1 MIEESVIQEKVRE
14 IKKELRLAMNGVV
27 SSIQRNHGLNY
38 KINFGVEIPR
48 LKGIAAKFEKDEEL
62 AKRLWQD
69 NIRECK
75 MLAIYLMPESEYS
88 EFADKWICE
97 IKFTEIADQLAMH
110 LLCKIPEAWEKALQ
124 WTTKRDDLTAYCGY
138 LTISHLLRQGI
149 EPSSKQE
156 KRFFNSVISLNEK
169 EEQSIT
175 VQCALNA
182 IINYLDSKP
191 DAVERLKESVFENS
205 PSCTKLST
213 LLEDFA

>member
-1 MIEESVIQEKVRE
+1 MEQNILDEVRD
-14 IKKELRLAMNGVV
+14 IKKSLRLAMNGVV
-27 SSIQRNHGLNY
+27 STLQRRQGLDY

-48 LKGIAAKFEKDEEL
+48 LKGIAEAHKKNKEL
-62 AKRLWQD
+62 AATLWQD

-97 IKFTEIADQLAMH
+97 TKFTEIADQLAMH
-110 LLCKIPEAWEKALQ
+110 LLCKTPEAWEKALQ
-124 WTTKRDDLTAYCGY
+124 WTTKRDGLTAYCGY
-138 LTISHLLRQGI
+138 LTISHLLRRGI

-156 KRFFNSVISLNEK
+156 EHFFNSVISLNEK

-191 DAVERLKESVFENS
+191 DAVERLKAVIPGNVPCS
-205 PSCTKLST
+205 TRLTT